1 MSVCKTG
8 LMHRVPHLQRGMTLK
23 NLLKHL
29 GILPRNAH
37 AEAGNIGHIISFLF
51 SNVMHEC
58 IQHVI
63 IFKFWCLMD
72 GWVTDG
78 LLHYLGD
85 GAPQS
90 LNPALSVSQLE

>member
-1 MSVCKTG
+1 
-8 LMHRVPHLQRGMTLK
+8 
-23 NLLKHL
+23 
-29 GILPRNAH
+29 
-37 AEAGNIGHIISFLF
+37 
-51 SNVMHEC
+51 MHEC